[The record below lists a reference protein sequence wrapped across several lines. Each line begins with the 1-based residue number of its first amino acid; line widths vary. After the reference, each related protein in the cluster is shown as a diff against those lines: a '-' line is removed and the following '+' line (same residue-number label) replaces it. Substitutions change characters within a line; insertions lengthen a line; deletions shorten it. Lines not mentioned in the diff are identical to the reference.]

1 MNIAINDLS
10 IFLSYINQDNNN
22 DKYSKDDNTILRWY
36 DIFRNA
42 KGLEY
47 ILLNNHIVTVLYNG

>member
-10 IFLSYINQDNNN
+10 IFLSSINQDNNN

-42 KGLEY
+42 KG
-47 ILLNNHIVTVLYNG
+47 